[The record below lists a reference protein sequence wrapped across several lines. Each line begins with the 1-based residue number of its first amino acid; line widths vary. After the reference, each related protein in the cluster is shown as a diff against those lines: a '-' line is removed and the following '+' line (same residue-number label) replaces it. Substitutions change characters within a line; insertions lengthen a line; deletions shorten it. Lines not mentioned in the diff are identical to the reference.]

1 MEGFFKNLDQKLLVD
16 EKYQFLLALCETIK
30 DADSIIGEDIDEA
43 PAEADELSA
52 VTSKDPGDQ
61 SSSAEPGEDSSA
73 KPQLKPEKPAKSTNG
88 EATADAPAAKSV
100 TQAEQKE
107 GASDASDTSRQEN
120 SKLSFEWLREAVAQ
134 EEELIEDEPP
144 PEIEAPPTQDK
155 KNLTP
160 QERAL
165 VKPAAEF
172 IMDLTKAM
180 LRSGY
185 YSPGHPGTQ
194 EAKKGLYSNFIKCLG
209 ESQEIMITNVDIP
222 KKKDILITGILDE
235 PVSVRTL
242 VGAGMAELF
251 VPKLTEVFNRK
262 GLISFAIK
270 KQIPPAHFESYI
282 DIMSDPRADR
292 GEDNKM
298 GELLSKALARN
309 GIKEISTIFMD
320 DIIVLEQNL
329 PWRVEMAIQRLTKDL
344 KIMPMFKEKSDDAI
358 LRLKIKIIHDI
369 IRPLKYG
376 EYLKEL
382 LVNCYIIAEYV
393 DNIEAEDIEEIIID
407 GIPRHLLLPTAVHV
421 FEDLKG
427 LVELKSKE
435 PSGALQRRHEGV
447 KRIIKSL
454 SRRMIHLKVKGVQ
467 RFLEELHH
475 TKVMA
480 FKELPP
486 DVQYLV
492 NTMKMVRDMQS
503 RTSVYIG
510 WVFKRLNPEDAV
522 VMLKCFRRVITII
535 VEDMDWDICFKITLA
550 VNKVKSETNLYSAQ
564 NNLPSNP
571 FYFVFKD
578 ASYMLSTAYLTEPT
592 PSRLK
597 IDQIVRRLGSKGV
610 DILNMILTKSDD
622 SDVRMDAMETIVCMG
637 EVARHW
643 SLKVLENK
651 DSEAAEVKNALA
663 ILREVGKANKDIDI
677 VKKCIRHAD
686 PRVQEELLHTMMS
699 FNATDLEPFII
710 RALTDSDDKLRWRA
724 ASALGKLNQISKN
737 SIVNIL
743 QTITSDPPD
752 DDQQVPAHIRK
763 IAQLIQTLG
772 AVHNFPARDRLE
784 DAILKAAQKSND
796 SGKKLMAR
804 LKLNNPA
811 NDQTAILV
819 AAFATLGKI
828 GSAKSIE
835 FLVNFTKG
843 RSPIVVDAQK
853 ALKLIQSRQLKNSA
867 VQATG

>member
-1 MEGFFKNLDQKLLVD
+1 
-16 EKYQFLLALCETIK
+16 
-30 DADSIIGEDIDEA
+30 
-43 PAEADELSA
+43 
-52 VTSKDPGDQ
+52 
-61 SSSAEPGEDSSA
+61 
-73 KPQLKPEKPAKSTNG
+73 
-88 EATADAPAAKSV
+88 
-100 TQAEQKE
+100 
-107 GASDASDTSRQEN
+107 
-120 SKLSFEWLREAVAQ
+120 
-134 EEELIEDEPP
+134 
-144 PEIEAPPTQDK
+144 
-155 KNLTP
+155 
-160 QERAL
+160 
-165 VKPAAEF
+165 
-172 IMDLTKAM
+172 
-180 LRSGY
+180 
-185 YSPGHPGTQ
+185 
-194 EAKKGLYSNFIKCLG
+194 
-209 ESQEIMITNVDIP
+209 
-222 KKKDILITGILDE
+222 
-235 PVSVRTL
+235 
-242 VGAGMAELF
+242 
-251 VPKLTEVFNRK
+251 
-262 GLISFAIK
+262 
-270 KQIPPAHFESYI
+270 
-282 DIMSDPRADR
+282 
-292 GEDNKM
+292 
-298 GELLSKALARN
+298 
-309 GIKEISTIFMD
+309 
-320 DIIVLEQNL
+320 
-329 PWRVEMAIQRLTKDL
+329 
-344 KIMPMFKEKSDDAI
+344 
-358 LRLKIKIIHDI
+358 
-369 IRPLKYG
+369 
-376 EYLKEL
+376 
-382 LVNCYIIAEYV
+382 
-393 DNIEAEDIEEIIID
+393 
-407 GIPRHLLLPTAVHV
+407 
-421 FEDLKG
+421 
-427 LVELKSKE
+427 
-435 PSGALQRRHEGV
+435 
-447 KRIIKSL
+447 
-454 SRRMIHLKVKGVQ
+454 
-467 RFLEELHH
+467 
-475 TKVMA
+475 
-480 FKELPP
+480 
-486 DVQYLV
+486 
-492 NTMKMVRDMQS
+492 
-503 RTSVYIG
+503 
-510 WVFKRLNPEDAV
+510 
-522 VMLKCFRRVITII
+522 MLKCFRRVITII

-550 VNKVKSETNLYSAQ
+550 VNKVKSETNLYSAK